1 MWLCCHIALLF
12 NVSFGLHDLR
22 RSGLDHPGA

>member
-1 MWLCCHIALLF
+1 LGGYALLF
-12 NVSFGLHDLR
+12 IDVSFGLHDVR